1 MAWRV
6 EFEGEVYREGDL
18 TLGQCERIEDI
29 TGRSWVTIDPIS
41 SAKQARVI
49 LEVCASDRT
58 GLPVDEIRK
67 RVEALSVE
75 DFLAG
80 YKRGEDDDRPTGYE
94 DGNPPVADEPS
105 TLG

>member
-29 TGRSWVTIDPIS
+29 TGRSWVSIDPIT
-41 SAKQARVI
+41 SAKQARVV

-58 GLPVDEIRK
+58 GLPADEIRK
-67 RVEALSVE
+67 RVEAMSV
-75 DFLAG
+75 DKFLAG
-80 YKRGEDDDRPTGYE
+80 YKRGEDDRPETYE

-105 TLG
+105 TPG